1 MNPKIKNRLMR
12 TAILSLVA
20 LFVGASVAWVQI
32 QMQAARVTTKEGKP
46 METAMPMAGLKIGGA
61 FSLTDHTGAD
71 VTDKTYSGKYKLIY
85 FGFTYCP
92 AICPTE
98 LQKMSRV
105 LAALE
110 KNHPEALDTIQ
121 PLFISV
127 DPERDSVEVMRE
139 YVRLFHPRI
148 VGLTGTVPQIEF
160 IKKRYRVFA
169 NKVEDDTNQDYTVDH
184 SSFTYLMGPN
194 DELLGMYRIQDK
206 PDAIYQD
213 LVKRIGLS

>member
-1 MNPKIKNRLMR
+1 MNPQIKKRLVR
-12 TAILSLVA
+12 TALFSLIA
-20 LFVGASVAWVQI
+20 LVIGVGVGWMQI

-46 METAMPMAGLKIGGA
+46 AETAMPVAGLSFGGP
-61 FSLTDHTGAD
+61 FSLIDHTGAQ
-71 VTDKTYSGKYKLIY
+71 VSEKTYEGKYKLIY

-105 LAALE
+105 LSALE
-110 KNHPEALDTIQ
+110 KNHPEALENVQ

-127 DPERDSVEVMRE
+127 DPERDTLDVMRE
-139 YVRLFHPRI
+139 YIGLFHPQL
-148 VGLTGTVPQIEF
+148 VGLTGTTAQIDL

-169 NKVEDDTNQDYTVDH
+169 SKVEDETNQDYTVDH

-194 DELLGMYRIQDK
+194 DELIGMYRMKDTADQ
-206 PDAIYQD
+206 IYQD
-213 LVKRIGLS
+213 LIKRLGL

>member
-1 MNPKIKNRLMR
+1 MKKRLVR
-12 TAILSLVA
+12 TALFSLIA
-20 LFVGASVAWVQI
+20 LVIGVGVGWMQI

-46 METAMPMAGLKIGGA
+46 AETAMPVAGLSIGGP
-61 FSLTDHTGAD
+61 FSLIDHTGAQ
-71 VTDKTYSGKYKLIY
+71 VSEKTYEGKYKLIY

-105 LAALE
+105 LSALE
-110 KNHPEALDTIQ
+110 KNHPEALENVQ

-127 DPERDSVEVMRE
+127 DPERDTLDVMRE
-139 YVRLFHPRI
+139 YIGLFHPQL
-148 VGLTGTVPQIEF
+148 VGLTGTTAQIDL

-169 NKVEDDTNQDYTVDH
+169 SKVEDETNQDYTVDH

-194 DELLGMYRIQDK
+194 DELIGMYRMKDTADQ
-206 PDAIYQD
+206 IYQD
-213 LVKRIGLS
+213 LIKRLGL